1 MKRETLRELGKGF
14 INLGNIVGGFSGL
27 YSLFHIGNS
36 IDIKSIITIIISVIG
51 AYGIGAL
58 LINKG
63 SEE

>member
-14 INLGNIVGGFSGL
+14 INLGNIVGGFSTL
-27 YSLFHIGNS
+27 YSLFKIGTK
-36 IDIKSIITIIISVIG
+36 IDVGLFFAIAFFVFFVYVSG
-51 AYGIGAL
+51 AI